1 MTLQGEYPWLLN
13 QRQTD
18 LSKHSHHEEIIFILY
33 VCECLTECMSVH
45 YIHGVQAGARWELSA
60 LWDWNSTRG
69 CEPPGWCLLAFFGGF
84 FFFFFLEIRND
95 FSYLLSS
102 LFYQNSLTYVNAY
115 LILIKYLS
123 VTNYIINFSLWTKA
137 VSVTPIQTRIEK
149 VFFYRKEEH
158 IYKVDQII
166 SRKLL
171 SSYITLQAM
180 IVSTVKLR
188 DRMGKCRINIL

>member
-1 MTLQGEYPWLLN
+1 
-13 QRQTD
+13 
-18 LSKHSHHEEIIFILY
+18 
-33 VCECLTECMSVH
+33 
-45 YIHGVQAGARWELSA
+45 
-60 LWDWNSTRG
+60 
-69 CEPPGWCLLAFFGGF
+69 
-84 FFFFFLEIRND
+84 
-95 FSYLLSS
+95 
-102 LFYQNSLTYVNAY
+102 
-115 LILIKYLS
+115 
-123 VTNYIINFSLWTKA
+123 